1 MKTRGRAFLVLTAG
15 SLLALALVASA
26 AGTTAAQSKKVKSF
40 KQPVAAL
47 AVDGNNV
54 AFDLSARGAKQKN
67 AVNKVLVWN
76 VKTGK
81 TITVSGKKTAV
92 VDDVGG
98 DGVFQVA
105 IAGSRVAWLANE
117 GGNLEST
124 DYLFLLDDAAEGA
137 ADRLGSAQRRRLL
150 GGWSGG
156 LHRRLARRAGRF
168 REHDRGQPLDER
180 RHG

>member
-1 MKTRGRAFLVLTAG
+1 MKKLGRAFLVLTAG
-15 SLLALALVASA
+15 SLPALVLVASA
-26 AGTTAAQSKKVKSF
+26 AGTTAAHSKKVKSF
-40 KQPVAAL
+40 QQPVAAL

-54 AFDLSARGAKQKN
+54 AFDLSARSAKQKN

-105 IAGSRVAWLANE
+105 
-117 GGNLEST
+117 
-124 DYLFLLDDAAEGA
+124 
-137 ADRLGSAQRRRLL
+137 
-150 GGWSGG
+150 
-156 LHRRLARRAGRF
+156 
-168 REHDRGQPLDER
+168 
-180 RHG
+180 